1 MATAIIS
8 AFDAVIYLKLLWPAA
23 GLFSS
28 VLKRFFIILK
38 YCSSDIRLITVA
50 IILFF
55 TGVTCMGVK
64 ESAAVSLMMFLFHL
78 LVLLVLIIWALAYGF
93 NDDFNLFNSNMR
105 TDLPDVLS
113 SDGELLAHN
122 SVIGAIFYGYCAA
135 LLGITGFESA
145 ANYVEEMENPAVFVG
160 TVNWMW

>member
-1 MATAIIS
+1 MLFFFRKVYSEVVTAMPVNGGTYNLILNTTTKKTAGVVACLSILSYLATAIIS

-78 LVLLVLIIWALAYGF
+78 LVLLVLI
-93 NDDFNLFNSNMR
+93 
-105 TDLPDVLS
+105 T
-113 SDGELLAHN
+113 GEL
-122 SVIGAIFYGYCAA
+122 
-135 LLGITGFESA
+135 
-145 ANYVEEMENPAVFVG
+145 
-160 TVNWMW
+160 

>member
-1 MATAIIS
+1 MTIFNCYS
-8 AFDAVIYLKLLWPAA
+8 Y
-23 GLFSS
+23 
-28 VLKRFFIILK
+28 
-38 YCSSDIRLITVA
+38 SDIRLITVA

-64 ESAAVSLMMFLFHL
+64 ESAAVSLAMFLFHIV
-78 LVLLVLIIWALAYGF
+78 VLLVLVVWALEYGF
-93 NDDFNLFNSNMR
+93 HDNFDLFSENMK
-105 TDLPDVLS
+105 TDLPDVVS
-113 SDGELLAHN
+113 SDGELLSHR

-145 ANYVEEMENPAVFVG
+145 ANYVEEMENPAIFVG